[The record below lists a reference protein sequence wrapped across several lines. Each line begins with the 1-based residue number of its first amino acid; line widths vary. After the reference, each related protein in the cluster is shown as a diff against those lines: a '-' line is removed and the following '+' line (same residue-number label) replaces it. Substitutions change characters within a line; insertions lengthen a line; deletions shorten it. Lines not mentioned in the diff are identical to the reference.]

1 MNPTAA
7 YVARG
12 IVRAGSR
19 ASARYNAVDSKP
31 MNAAKQ
37 IPRTANTPLLKML
50 PGSNDATPSPPAPPW
65 ATMATPMIA
74 RIADS
79 RVISTTST
87 FAPTSIPSAPR
98 MNTATTAIAEI
109 THHGAVTPK
118 RSSSAAWVWRP
129 KRP

>member
-37 IPRTANTPLLKML
+37 IPSTAITPPWKKLSGLNDANPSPVAPPSRRMAMPMIRRIPASRVMRTA
-50 PGSNDATPSPPAPPW
+50 
-65 ATMATPMIA
+65 
-74 RIADS
+74 
-79 RVISTTST
+79 ST
-87 FAPTSIPSAPR
+87 FAPTSIPRAPR
-98 MNTATTAIAEI
+98 MWTSTTAIAEI
-109 THHGAVTPK
+109 THQGVVTPK
-118 RSSSAAWVWRP
+118 RTSSAAWVWIP
-129 KRP
+129 KSP